1 MHLNIVRVGST
12 GVIRPI
18 WMIRTGIA
26 GISVN
31 VFPMDGCRRNMKEKS
46 KKQPGCS
53 VAKSLP
59 ARVDGAKH
67 EKLKSALQTSL
78 ACREN
83 VLDKR

>member
-1 MHLNIVRVGST
+1 
-12 GVIRPI
+12 
-18 WMIRTGIA
+18 
-26 GISVN
+26 
-31 VFPMDGCRRNMKEKS
+31 MKEKS